1 MRALARSS
9 EEDRLRRTEPP
20 PRSAVRGV
28 GVPHRLER
36 GFTLIEL
43 MIVVAIVGVLAVL
56 AVYGVRK
63 YLANAKTA
71 EARNSLGQL
80 AKDAA
85 SAVEREKGTTA
96 ILGPAGTSSL
106 MRSFCASSTLVP
118 SSAASVSGQKY
129 QSSKNDWATGDAVT
143 GWNCLKF
150 SLEEPQYY
158 AYTYNA
164 TSTSAYTGGFIAQAF
179 GDLNGD
185 SNFSTFT
192 VQGSAYSGSVAISP
206 NVQETQPEE

>member
-1 MRALARSS
+1 MQAFLKRAKQQ
-9 EEDRLRRTEPP
+9 
-20 PRSAVRGV
+20 
-28 GVPHRLER
+28 
-36 GFTLIEL
+36 GFTLVEL

-85 SAVEREKGTTA
+85 LAVEREKGTQA
-96 ILGPAGTSSL
+96 IIQPGSQSQLL
-106 MRSFCASSTLVP
+106 RSFCGTASMVP
-118 SSAASVSGQKY
+118 STIGLISGQKY
-129 QSSKNDWATGDAVT
+129 QSSKADWNSGSATE
-143 GWNCLKF
+143 GWQCVKF

-158 AYTYNA
+158 AYTYTMTGSDGN
-164 TSTSAYTGGFIAQAF
+164 SGGFTATAN

-185 SNFSTFT
+185 SNFSTFSVT
-192 VQGSAYSGSVAISP
+192 GTAFSGAIAISP
-206 NVQETQPEE
+206 NVQETNPEE

>member
-1 MRALARSS
+1 MNAGKKSDA
-9 EEDRLRRTEPP
+9 
-20 PRSAVRGV
+20 
-28 GVPHRLER
+28 

-85 SAVEREKGTTA
+85 MAVEREKGTSPY
-96 ILGPAGTSSL
+96 INPGSTSAL
-106 MRSFCASSTLVP
+106 MRSFCSGASQVPTSASTI
-118 SSAASVSGQKY
+118 SGQKY
-129 QSSKNDWATGDAVT
+129 QSSKADWTSGSATG
-143 GWNCLKF
+143 GWECLKF

-158 AYTYNA
+158 AYTYFIVG
-164 TSTSAYTGGFIAQAF
+164 TTSAQSGGFSAQAY

-192 VQGSAYSGSVAISP
+192 VTGSAYSGAIAISP
-206 NVQETQPEE
+206 NVQETNPEE

>member
-1 MRALARSS
+1 MRFTNLNKKS
-9 EEDRLRRTEPP
+9 TE
-20 PRSAVRGV
+20 
-28 GVPHRLER
+28 

-96 ILGPAGTSSL
+96 LLTAGSVSSL
-106 MRSFCASSTLVP
+106 MRSFCDTALQVP
-118 SSAASVSGQKY
+118 SSAATISGQKY
-129 QSSKNDWATGDAVT
+129 QSVKGDWNSGSAIQ
-143 GWNCLKF
+143 GWQCLKF

-158 AYTYNA
+158 AYGYSA
-164 TSTSAYTGGFIAQAF
+164 SGTSANSGGFAATAY

-185 SNFSTFT
+185 GVFSTFT
-192 VQGSAYSGSVAISP
+192 VAGTAYSGAIAISP
-206 NVQETQPEE
+206 NVQETNPEE

>member
-1 MRALARSS
+1 MRFTNLIKKSK
-9 EEDRLRRTEPP
+9 E
-20 PRSAVRGV
+20 
-28 GVPHRLER
+28 

-85 SAVEREKGTTA
+85 TAVEREKGTSAFITP
-96 ILGPAGTSSL
+96 GSTSAL
-106 MRSFCASSTLVP
+106 IRSFCDVASLVP
-118 SSAASVSGQKY
+118 STASSVSGQKY
-129 QSSKNDWATGDAVT
+129 QSSKADWTSGSATG
-143 GWNCLKF
+143 GWQCLKF

-158 AYTYNA
+158 AYTYTA
-164 TSTSAYTGGFIAQAF
+164 AGGVSANSGGFTAQAF

-192 VQGSAYSGSVAISP
+192 VSGTAYSGAIAISP
-206 NVQETQPEE
+206 NVQETNPEE

>member
-1 MRALARSS
+1 MRFTHLNKKT
-9 EEDRLRRTEPP
+9 EE
-20 PRSAVRGV
+20 
-28 GVPHRLER
+28 

-80 AKDAA
+80 SKDAA
-85 SAVEREKGTTA
+85 TAVEREKGTSA
-96 ILGPAGTSSL
+96 FISPGSTSSL
-106 MRSFCASSTLVP
+106 MRSFCNTSLMVP
-118 SSAASVSGQKY
+118 SATTSIQGQKY
-129 QSSKNDWATGDAVT
+129 QSSKGDWTSGDSVA
-143 GWNCLKF
+143 GWACLKF

-158 AYTYNA
+158 AYIYTASGTNA
-164 TSTSAYTGGFIAQAF
+164 TSGGFTADAY

-185 SNFSTFT
+185 GVLSTFSVSGT
-192 VQGSAYSGSVAISP
+192 AYSGSIAISP
-206 NVQETQPEE
+206 NVQETNPEE

>member
-1 MRALARSS
+1 MCRTALS
-9 EEDRLRRTEPP
+9 ETNFANRRD
-20 PRSAVRGV
+20 A
-28 GVPHRLER
+28 

-85 SAVEREKGTTA
+85 AAVEREKGTQA
-96 ILGPAGTSSL
+96 ILATGTVSSL
-106 MRSFCASSTLVP
+106 LRSFCDSSTMVP
-118 SSAASVSGQKY
+118 STVPAGQKY
-129 QSSKNDWATGDAVT
+129 QSTKAEWNNGDAVT

-150 SLEEPQYY
+150 SLEEPQ
-158 AYTYNA
+158 
-164 TSTSAYTGGFIAQAF
+164 
-179 GDLNGD
+179 
-185 SNFSTFT
+185 
-192 VQGSAYSGSVAISP
+192 
-206 NVQETQPEE
+206 

>member
-1 MRALARSS
+1 MRFTNLIKKSK
-9 EEDRLRRTEPP
+9 E
-20 PRSAVRGV
+20 
-28 GVPHRLER
+28 

-85 SAVEREKGTTA
+85 TAVEREKGTSA
-96 ILGPAGTSSL
+96 FISPGSTSAL
-106 MRSFCASSTLVP
+106 MRSFCDAATLVP
-118 SSAASVSGQKY
+118 SPATQVQGQKY
-129 QSSKNDWATGDAVT
+129 QSTKADWTSGSST
-143 GWNCLKF
+143 SGWQCLKF

-158 AYTYNA
+158 AYTYA
-164 TSTSAYTGGFIAQAF
+164 AAAGTSANNGGFTAQAF

-185 SNFSTFT
+185 GNFSTFT
-192 VQGSAYSGSVAISP
+192 VSGTAYSGAVAISP
-206 NVQETQPEE
+206 NVQETNPEE

>member
-1 MRALARSS
+1 MRFNLSKKTK
-9 EEDRLRRTEPP
+9 E
-20 PRSAVRGV
+20 
-28 GVPHRLER
+28 

-85 SAVEREKGTTA
+85 TAVEREKGTIA
-96 ILGPAGTSSL
+96 ILTPGGSSSL
-106 MRSFCASSTLVP
+106 LRSFCDSGIQIPTNVP
-118 SSAASVSGQKY
+118 AGQKY
-129 QSSKNDWATGDAVT
+129 QSQKAEWNTGNAIQ
-143 GWNCLKF
+143 GWQCLKF

-158 AYTYNA
+158 AYTYNC
-164 TSTSAYTGGFIAQAF
+164 SGTSASTGGFTAQAF

-185 SNFSTFT
+185 GIASTFT
-192 VQGSAYSGSVAISP
+192 VQGSAYAGSVAISP
-206 NVQETQPEE
+206 NVQETNPEE

>member
-1 MRALARSS
+1 MIRT
-9 EEDRLRRTEPP
+9 RLKDK
-20 PRSAVRGV
+20 
-28 GVPHRLER
+28 

-85 SAVEREKGTTA
+85 SAVEREKGTQALLTA
-96 ILGPAGTSSL
+96 GGSSSL
-106 MRSFCASSTLVP
+106 MRSFCDSASAVP
-118 SSAASVSGQKY
+118 SAAPSGQKY
-129 QSSKNDWATGDAVT
+129 QSTKADWNTGSAVA
-143 GWNCLKF
+143 GWQCLKF

-158 AYTYNA
+158 SYNYA
-164 TSTSAYTGGFIAQAF
+164 ASGTSANSGGFTATAA

-185 SNFSTFT
+185 GATSLFS
-192 VQGSAYSGSVAISP
+192 VAGSAYSGSVAISP
-206 NVQETQPEE
+206 NVQETNPEE

>member
-1 MRALARSS
+1 MRFTNLNKKSN
-9 EEDRLRRTEPP
+9 E
-20 PRSAVRGV
+20 
-28 GVPHRLER
+28 

-85 SAVEREKGTTA
+85 SAVEREKGTNPMLVPGSVST
-96 ILGPAGTSSL
+96 L
-106 MRSFCASSTLVP
+106 MRSFCDSALLVP
-118 SSAASVSGQKY
+118 SGAATISGQKY
-129 QSSKNDWATGDAVT
+129 QSTKADWNSGSAIQ
-143 GWNCLKF
+143 GWQCLKF

-158 AYTYNA
+158 AYGYSA
-164 TSTSAYTGGFIAQAF
+164 SGTSANSGGFNAF
-179 GDLNGD
+179 AYGDLNGD
-185 SNFSTFT
+185 GTFSTFS
-192 VQGSAYSGSVAISP
+192 VQGSAYSGAVAISP
-206 NVQETQPEE
+206 NVQETNPEE

>member
-1 MRALARSS
+1 MRFTNLTKKAK
-9 EEDRLRRTEPP
+9 E
-20 PRSAVRGV
+20 
-28 GVPHRLER
+28 
-36 GFTLIEL
+36 GFTLVEL

-85 SAVEREKGTTA
+85 AAVEREKGTSA
-96 ILGPAGTSSL
+96 MLQPATTSTL
-106 MRSFCASSTLVP
+106 MRSFCDSSSLVP
-118 SSAASVSGQKY
+118 TTPASIGGQKY
-129 QSSKNDWATGDAVT
+129 QSSKADWATGSAIA
-143 GWNCLKF
+143 GWSCLKF

-158 AYTYNA
+158 AYTYNVPTGGGTSA
-164 TSTSAYTGGFIAQAF
+164 TSGGFTAQAY

-185 SNFSTFT
+185 TNYSTFS
-192 VQGSAYSGSVAISP
+192 VQGSAFSGAVAISP
-206 NVQETQPEE
+206 NVQETNPEE

>member
-1 MRALARSS
+1 MRFNLNKKAN
-9 EEDRLRRTEPP
+9 E
-20 PRSAVRGV
+20 
-28 GVPHRLER
+28 

-85 SAVEREKGTTA
+85 SAVEREKGTQA
-96 ILGPAGTSSL
+96 ILSPTSVSTL
-106 MRSFCASSTLVP
+106 MRSFCDSSTLVP
-118 SSAASVSGQKY
+118 AVGSVQGQKY
-129 QSSKNDWATGDAVT
+129 QSAKADWNSGSAIQ
-143 GWNCLKF
+143 GWQCLKF

-158 AYTYNA
+158 AYTYNVP
-164 TSTSAYTGGFIAQAF
+164 SGGTSANSGGFSAQAF

-185 SNFSTFT
+185 GNYSTFT
-192 VQGSAYSGSVAISP
+192 VQGSAYSGAVAISP

>member
-1 MRALARSS
+1 MRLMNVTKKA
-9 EEDRLRRTEPP
+9 EE
-20 PRSAVRGV
+20 
-28 GVPHRLER
+28 
-36 GFTLIEL
+36 GFTLVEL

-85 SAVEREKGTTA
+85 TAVEREKGTTA
-96 ILGPAGTSSL
+96 LLAAGGVSSL
-106 MRSFCASSTLVP
+106 MRSFCASAGKIPT
-118 SSAASVSGQKY
+118 AATSISGQKY
-129 QSSKNDWATGDAVT
+129 QSTKEDWNAGDAIT
-143 GWNCLKF
+143 GWQCLKF

-158 AYTYNA
+158 QYNYTAVTDANA
-164 TSTSAYTGGFIAQAF
+164 GGFTAQAY

-185 SNFSTFT
+185 GVFSTFT
-192 VQGSAYSGSVAISP
+192 VQGAAYSGAIAISP
-206 NVQETQPEE
+206 NVQETNPEE

>member
-1 MRALARSS
+1 MTLNLTKKAK
-9 EEDRLRRTEPP
+9 E
-20 PRSAVRGV
+20 
-28 GVPHRLER
+28 
-36 GFTLIEL
+36 GFTLVEL

-85 SAVEREKGTTA
+85 AAVEREKGTTA
-96 ILGPAGTSSL
+96 ILATGTTSAL
-106 MRSFCASSTLVP
+106 MRQFCGSASLVP
-118 SSAASVSGQKY
+118 AVSSISGQKY
-129 QSSKNDWATGDAVT
+129 QSSKNDWNTGDAVT
-143 GWNCLKF
+143 GWKCLKF

-164 TSTSAYTGGFIAQAF
+164 VSTDGNTGGFVAYAY

-185 SNFSTFT
+185 KNYSTFSVT
-192 VQGSAYSGSVAISP
+192 GSAYSGAVAISP
-206 NVQETQPEE
+206 NIQETDPEE

>member
-1 MRALARSS
+1 MRFTNLTKKAK
-9 EEDRLRRTEPP
+9 E
-20 PRSAVRGV
+20 
-28 GVPHRLER
+28 
-36 GFTLIEL
+36 GFTLVEL

-85 SAVEREKGTTA
+85 AAVEREKGTTA
-96 ILGPAGTSSL
+96 ILTAGSTSTL
-106 MRSFCASSTLVP
+106 MRSFCDVATMVP
-118 SSAASVSGQKY
+118 STAASISGQKY
-129 QSSKNDWATGDAVT
+129 QSTKADWNSGNATG
-143 GWNCLKF
+143 GWQCLKF

-158 AYTYNA
+158 AYTYYPLA
-164 TSTSAYTGGFIAQAF
+164 AGTSADHGGFNAQAF

-185 SNFSTFT
+185 GANYSTFT
-192 VQGSAYSGSVAISP
+192 VQGSAYSGAVAISP
-206 NVQETQPEE
+206 NVQETNPEE

>member
-1 MRALARSS
+1 MQPTNLFVMKKAK
-9 EEDRLRRTEPP
+9 E
-20 PRSAVRGV
+20 
-28 GVPHRLER
+28 
-36 GFTLIEL
+36 GFTLVEL
-43 MIVVAIVGVLAVL
+43 MIVVAIIGVLAVL

-96 ILGPAGTSSL
+96 ILAVGATSTL
-106 MRSFCASSTLVP
+106 MRSFCGSSTQIP
-118 SSAASVSGQKY
+118 TSVSSIQGQKY
-129 QSSKNDWATGDAVT
+129 QSNKTEWNAGDAVT

-164 TSTSAYTGGFIAQAF
+164 TGTDANTGGFVAQAY

-185 SNFSTFT
+185 GLCSTFS
-192 VQGSAYSGSVAISP
+192 VSGQAYSGAIAISP
-206 NVQETQPEE
+206 NVQETNPEE

>member
-1 MRALARSS
+1 MKFASPASPKS
-9 EEDRLRRTEPP
+9 PAKQAAE
-20 PRSAVRGV
+20 
-28 GVPHRLER
+28 
-36 GFTLIEL
+36 GFTLVEL

-85 SAVEREKGTTA
+85 SAVEREKGTTP
-96 ILGPAGTSSL
+96 ILAPTGVSSL
-106 MRSFCASSTLVP
+106 MRSFCDSSTQVP
-118 SSAASVSGQKY
+118 TSAASVSGQKY
-129 QSSKNDWATGDAVT
+129 QSAKADWNTGSATQ
-143 GWNCLKF
+143 GWQCLKF

-158 AYTYNA
+158 AYSYA
-164 TSTSAYTGGFIAQAF
+164 ASGTSANSGGFSAHAF

-185 SNFSTFT
+185 GNFSTFT
-192 VQGSAYSGSVAISP
+192 VQGSAYSGAIAISP

>member
-1 MRALARSS
+1 MRLNLSKKAK
-9 EEDRLRRTEPP
+9 E
-20 PRSAVRGV
+20 
-28 GVPHRLER
+28 
-36 GFTLIEL
+36 GFTLVEL

-85 SAVEREKGTTA
+85 SAVEREKGNQA
-96 ILGPAGTSSL
+96 ILTAGGVSTL
-106 MRSFCASSTLVP
+106 MRSFCDSALLVP
-118 SSAASVSGQKY
+118 STIGNVQGQKY
-129 QSSKNDWATGDAVT
+129 QSSKADWNSGSAIQ
-143 GWNCLKF
+143 GWQCLKF

-158 AYTYNA
+158 AYTYAA
-164 TSTSAYTGGFIAQAF
+164 TGTSANSGGFNAQAF

-185 SNFSTFT
+185 GNFSTFT
-192 VQGSAYSGSVAISP
+192 VQGSAYSGAIAISP

>member
-1 MRALARSS
+1 MRFNLTKKAK
-9 EEDRLRRTEPP
+9 E
-20 PRSAVRGV
+20 
-28 GVPHRLER
+28 
-36 GFTLIEL
+36 GFTLVEL

-85 SAVEREKGTTA
+85 AAVEREKGTTA
-96 ILGPAGTSSL
+96 VLQPTSTSAL
-106 MRSFCASSTLVP
+106 MRSFCDSASLVP
-118 SSAASVSGQKY
+118 SSVPQAQKY
-129 QSSKNDWATGDAVT
+129 QSSKADWNTGSAIS
-143 GWNCLKF
+143 GWQCLKF

-158 AYTYNA
+158 AYTYNVPA
-164 TSTSAYTGGFIAQAF
+164 SGGTSANSGGFTAQAY

-185 SNFSTFT
+185 GVTSTFT
-192 VQGSAYSGSVAISP
+192 VQGSAFSGAVAISP
-206 NVQETQPEE
+206 NVQETNPEE

>member
-1 MRALARSS
+1 MFAADYPYNGGTMRFTNLTKKSQ
-9 EEDRLRRTEPP
+9 E
-20 PRSAVRGV
+20 
-28 GVPHRLER
+28 

-85 SAVEREKGTTA
+85 GAVEREKGTNPMLA
-96 ILGPAGTSSL
+96 PGGTSTL
-106 MRSFCASSTLVP
+106 MRSFCATASLVP
-118 SSAASVSGQKY
+118 ATITAIGGQKY
-129 QSSKNDWATGDAVT
+129 QSNKTEWNTGDAVT
-143 GWNCLKF
+143 GWQCLKF

-158 AYTYNA
+158 AYTYI
-164 TSTSAYTGGFIAQAF
+164 SAVPDANSGGFTAQAY

-185 SNFSTFT
+185 QTYSTFT
-192 VQGSAYSGSVAISP
+192 VQGSAYSGAIAISP
-206 NVQETQPEE
+206 NVQETNPEE

>member
-1 MRALARSS
+1 MRFTNLTKKS
-9 EEDRLRRTEPP
+9 EE
-20 PRSAVRGV
+20 
-28 GVPHRLER
+28 
-36 GFTLIEL
+36 GFTLVEL

-85 SAVEREKGTTA
+85 GAVEREKGTNP
-96 ILGPAGTSSL
+96 ILSPGGTSTL
-106 MRSFCASSTLVP
+106 MRSFCATASLVP
-118 SSAASVSGQKY
+118 ATLTNIGGQKY
-129 QSSKNDWATGDAVT
+129 QSNKTEWNTGDAVT
-143 GWNCLKF
+143 GWQCLKF

-158 AYTYNA
+158 AYTYISNGASTDANA
-164 TSTSAYTGGFIAQAF
+164 GGFTAQAY

-185 SNFSTFT
+185 TNYSTFT
-192 VQGSAYSGSVAISP
+192 VQGSAYSGAIAISP
-206 NVQETQPEE
+206 NVQETNPEE